1 MGGGAAF
8 LFKYPTPEEF
18 PEKLHFS
25 PNLTFLTIQAKMLSN
40 LGPLQL
46 IVDHVKWQNKWK
58 FKKVKDMREGQNF
71 NKKGKGGRGGVVKM
85 QTVPKAFE

>member
-1 MGGGAAF
+1 MMDRGGSMHMSYRSYGGGAAF

-46 IVDHVKWQNKWK
+46 IVDHVK
-58 FKKVKDMREGQNF
+58 
-71 NKKGKGGRGGVVKM
+71 
-85 QTVPKAFE
+85 